1 MSKINT
7 VTLPPVRHNKPGD
20 EIRLASFAQIRTGQ
34 PDPQTVRKCYLRDT
48 GELAEEGQRKFMDWC
63 ERMVGEWRE
72 RGELLGYVWPFF
84 VVGNVATGTQTY
96 HEWLK
101 ERVGL

>member
-1 MSKINT
+1 MSR
-7 VTLPPVRHNKPGD
+7 VVR
-20 EIRLASFAQIRTGQ
+20 EFFADGSAN
-34 PDPQTVRKCYLRDT
+34 DHSVVRQAYVHDT
-48 GELAEEGQRKFMDWC
+48 GHWPGHLTEEDGAPFQAWC

-84 VVGNVATGTQTY
+84 VTGNVATGTQTY